1 MLRKQ
6 VVCGCNASR
15 IQIDR
20 AYSKVDRS
28 RHATCTILADI
39 SIPKLFQGVPP
50 CINSTNMNQQKALE
64 ATSELTIFLMQ
75 LQGEEGPETNLLQLD
90 TCWWGA
96 MYSKCASGKVIKADK
111 PGGRMHWLLRSGS
124 SPSGLAAETSKILS
138 SNLMQNSQV
147 STLETDGQYTEKHSA
162 TKTPKWA
169 ANAHIVVSWPNGSLK
184 RVFVEIWLSWP
195 YLYSTSIHKFYK

>member
-96 MYSKCASGKVIKADK
+96 MSSKCASGKVIKADK

-124 SPSGLAAETSKILS
+124 NWRTCSRDIE
-138 SNLMQNSQV
+138 NSLFKFDAKF
-147 STLETDGQYTEKHSA
+147 TGIYTWDE
-162 TKTPKWA
+162 WA
-169 ANAHIVVSWPNGSLK
+169 IYGNTFCDKDAKVGSQCTHRRIVA
-184 RVFVEIWLSWP
+184 
-195 YLYSTSIHKFYK
+195 